1 MRETPTPKVGQMWR
15 AVRATAEDVN
25 HLDYTVETVEAVEG
39 GAAILR
45 RADGRRTRLSFFEM
59 RLYLDLVEVPG
70 VPERSTT

>member
-1 MRETPTPKVGQMWR
+1 MRETSTPKVGQMWR

-25 HLDYTVETVEAVEG
+25 HLDYTVEAIEG